1 MPKYELI
8 QNHIFQQSVQHN
20 YQNYFDRIHVLNSGK
35 IFIDVSNFFFNN
47 IAIVN
52 VRFFWNLQPSVVR

>member
-35 IFIDVSNFFFNN
+35 IFIDVSNFFRKRTVF
-47 IAIVN
+47 
-52 VRFFWNLQPSVVR
+52 LEPTT